1 MDGGAKAGDL
11 RFAEPRRLTFRASV
25 AGGIILFATC
35 TRPTPSASE
44 GRALYQANGCASCHG
59 VSGRGDGPIA
69 VRLGAKPADLRDPG
83 LFTRGAGE
91 IEIAKTLAVGIHSAE
106 ASTPQLHR
114 THHELAMPKFDHLTE
129 IERRSIALY
138 VISLHD
144 GRN

>member
-11 RFAEPRRLTFRASV
+11 TIAEPRRLVFRAGVSGLV
-25 AGGIILFATC
+25 LFAAC
-35 TRPTPSASE
+35 TRPAPSVDE

-59 VSGRGDGPIA
+59 ASGRGDGPIA
-69 VRLGAKPADLRDPG
+69 VRLGSKPTNLRDPA

-106 ASTPQLHR
+106 SSTPQLRR